1 MQYLSNS
8 YPIFMSLKIGIVG
21 LPNVGKSTL
30 FNALTRSKGAQAAN
44 YPFCTIDPNVGVVE
58 VPDERLNVLADLVK
72 PENVI
77 PAVVEFVD
85 IAGLVKGASEG
96 EGLGNKFLANIRECH
111 AIAQVIRFFEDPD
124 VTHVHGGINP
134 KLDMDVIHLELI
146 LADLDTVSRRLSE
159 AEKKAKSGDKEL
171 IAQAGMLNRLKEHL
185 EAEKLAIN
193 LDFSEKEQEF
203 IKDLHLLTNK
213 PFIYIANLKEEELA
227 AFDAEKVKKDLALG
241 PHEKLLPISA
251 KVEED
256 LVGFNVQ
263 EAGEYLKEL
272 GLKESGLNAF
282 IRAAYSLLGLMTF
295 FTAGPKETRAWTVK
309 KGARAPQAA
318 GVIHTDFEK
327 GFIKAETIS
336 YDDFVTCK
344 GEQEARDRGKLRQEG
359 KEYVVQDGDVMH
371 FKFNN

>member
-1 MQYLSNS
+1 
-8 YPIFMSLKIGIVG
+8 MSLKIGIVG

-44 YPFCTIDPNVGVVE
+44 YPFCTIDPNIGVVE
-58 VPDERLNVLADLVK
+58 VPDERLDRLAGLVK
-72 PENVI
+72 PQNVI

-124 VTHVHGGINP
+124 IAHVHGGINP

-159 AEKKAKSGDKEL
+159 TEKKAKSGDKEL
-171 IAQAGMLNRLKEHL
+171 ITQVGMLNQLKNHL

-193 LDFSEKEQEF
+193 LDFTEKEQEF
-203 IKDLHLLTNK
+203 IRDLHLLTNK
-213 PFIYIANLKEEELA
+213 PFIYIANLKEEALA
-227 AFDAEKVKKDLALG
+227 GFDTEKAKKDLGLG
-241 PHEKLLPISA
+241 SHEQILPISA

-256 LVGFNVQ
+256 LVGFNPQ
-263 EAGEYLKEL
+263 EADEYLKEL
-272 GLKESGLNAF
+272 GLTESGLNAF
-282 IRAAYSLLGLMTF
+282 IRTAYRLLGLMTF
-295 FTAGPKETRAWTVK
+295 FTAGPKEVRAWTVK

-336 YDDFVTCK
+336 YDDFVACK
-344 GEQEARDRGKLRQEG
+344 GEQEARDKGKLRMEG

-371 FKFNN
+371 FKFNV